1 MDHAHDMVSSIIGR
15 DAELATLGAF
25 IAESAERP
33 AAMVLEGEP
42 GIGKSTLWLAAV
54 EAARAKG
61 LTVLVSRPSP
71 AERGLGYA
79 GLGDLLEPVVDMVRM
94 SLSPPRRRALEVALL
109 REEASGD
116 PIDRRTLAV
125 AVRDVLH
132 RLSEGRPVVIAVDDV
147 QWLDSSSSQALAFAL
162 RRLPAN
168 PVSLLLARR
177 IEAGGGLSELERGSG
192 PNRVPHLSVGPL
204 SLGALHRLMRDRL
217 GATFPRQ
224 TLLRIFERSGGN
236 PFVAL
241 EIVRALPP
249 QADPLQQLPVP
260 ESVEELVGARLGAL
274 PVATRRALA
283 LVAAVGT
290 PSDTLLQRAG
300 VAAEVIDVAVTA
312 HVIERENGLIRFTH
326 PLLSSILYAELGDEE
341 RRGVHAHLAEIVDDV
356 VLRAR
361 HLALATNDPNEE
373 VACLLDAAAA
383 VATDRIAPAVTAE
396 LAEQAARLTAGRSVG
411 KRRRRSLAAARAHL
425 AAGEWTRARTIATD
439 LLAETTRG
447 TLRAE
452 CLLLLAEFE
461 HDDLA
466 VPVLEEALHHVAS
479 DRRIEALIRI
489 RLGWARR
496 FRNGFASA
504 IGDMRVGLALADEIR
519 DDALSF
525 DALERL
531 HALASQ
537 VGDAAAP
544 DYAERANKIATATGD
559 ELLLRDASL
568 IAAETFMTTEEADSR
583 CTRLEDLYQAW
594 HERDELFGAQVLWE
608 LSWVE
613 LWSGRLMLAADHAA
627 QASDVSSQYGVEKNQ
642 DYIPIAWIAARRG
655 DLHLAEEAATRG
667 LELCDAQIG
676 FHPPLLAAV
685 PGLVAL
691 ARGDPG
697 PAAAHLGEADRQ
709 ARAMGWGAPT
719 ARPWTPDYVEAL
731 LQLDRIDEAE
741 RVIDDW
747 EADAIRLGLVDHAP
761 VGLCRGLLAAA
772 RGDLATA
779 CALLE
784 TAIDRHAEAGDPFHR
799 ARALLALGS
808 ARRRARQK
816 RSARAALD
824 AAIAGFEAMGAA
836 RWTAIAQE
844 ELARIGGRARIEGLS
859 ASELRVA
866 GLVAK
871 GRTNREIAAALF
883 LTEHTVAS
891 HLHRIY
897 AKLGVRSRTELAY
910 RFSGGVASR
919 ADSRADRSNFQPS

>member
-1 MDHAHDMVSSIIGR
+1 MDHAHEMVPSIVGR
-15 DAELATLGAF
+15 NPELATLRAF
-25 IAESAERP
+25 IAESEERP
-33 AAMVLEGEP
+33 TALVLEGEP

-54 EAARAKG
+54 EYARARG
-61 LTVLVSRPSP
+61 LTVLVSRP
-71 AERGLGYA
+71 AQVERGLGYA
-79 GLGDLLEPVVDMVRM
+79 ALGDLLEPVVDVVRM

-132 RLSEGRPVVIAVDDV
+132 LLSESRQVVIAVDDV

-162 RRLPAN
+162 RRLPTS

-177 IEAGGGLSELERGSG
+177 IGAGERLSELERGSG
-192 PNRVPHLSVGPL
+192 PNRVPQLPVGPL

-217 GATFPRQ
+217 GAPLPRQ

-236 PFVAL
+236 PFLAL
-241 EIVRALPP
+241 EIARALP
-249 QADPLQQLPVP
+249 QQVDPLQPLPVP
-260 ESVEELVGARLGAL
+260 ESVEELIGARFAAL

-290 PSDTLLQRAG
+290 PSDALLLRAG
-300 VAAEVIDVAVTA
+300 VAAEAIDVAVTA
-312 HVIERENGLIRFTH
+312 HVIEREHGLVRFTH
-326 PLLSSILYAELGDEE
+326 PLLLSISYAELGDEE
-341 RRGVHAHLAEIVDDV
+341 RRSVHAHLAEIVDDA

-361 HLALATNDPNEE
+361 HLALATDDPNEE
-373 VACLLDAAAA
+373 VARLLDAAAA
-383 VATDRIAPAVTAE
+383 VATARLAPAVTAE
-396 LAEQAARLTAGRSVG
+396 LAEQALRLTPGKSAGE
-411 KRRRRSLAAARAHL
+411 RRRRSLAAARAHL
-425 AAGEWTRARTIATD
+425 AAGEWTRARTITTE
-439 LLAETTRG
+439 LLAQTTRG
-447 TLRAE
+447 TIRAE

-479 DRRIEALIRI
+479 ERRLEALIHI

-496 FRNGFASA
+496 FRSGFATA
-504 IGDMRVGLALADEIR
+504 LGAVRAGLALADEIR

-525 DALERL
+525 EALACL
-531 HALASQ
+531 HTLASQ
-537 VGDAAAP
+537 VGDVAAP
-544 DYAERANKIATATGD
+544 EYAERANRIATATGD
-559 ELLLRDASL
+559 ELQLRDASL
-568 IAAETFMTTEEADSR
+568 LAAECTEDAGLR
-583 CTRLEDLYQAW
+583 RTRLEDLYRAW

-613 LWSGRLMLAADHAA
+613 LWSGVLMLAADHAA

-642 DYIPIAWIAARRG
+642 DYIPIAWIATRRG

-667 LELCDAQIG
+667 LELCDEQIG

-685 PGLVAL
+685 PGLIAL
-691 ARGDPG
+691 ARGNPET
-697 PAAAHLGEADRQ
+697 AAAHLGEADRQ
-709 ARAMGWGAPT
+709 ARALGWGAPD
-719 ARPWTPDYVEAL
+719 ARPWTSEYVEAL
-731 LQLDRIDEAE
+731 LQLHRIDEAE

-747 EADAIRLGLVDHAP
+747 EVDAIRLGRNTVLAS

-784 TAIDRHAEAGDPFHR
+784 TAVDRHAEADDWFHR

-816 RSARAALD
+816 RSARAALE
-824 AAIAGFEAMGAA
+824 AAIAGFAEIGATG
-836 RWTAIAQE
+836 WSAIAQD
-844 ELARIGGRARIEGLS
+844 ELARIGGRTRIEGLS

-866 GLVAK
+866 GLVAE
-871 GRTNREIAAALF
+871 GRTNREIASALF
-883 LTEHTVAS
+883 LAEHTVAS

-910 RFSGGVASR
+910 RFSGGVASHTESHG
-919 ADSRADRSNFQPS
+919 DPGNFQPS